1 MAEKILIVDD
11 DLETLRL
18 IGMML
23 QKQGYQVVS
32 AKNGSEGLA
41 LALSERPDMVVL
53 DIMMPDTDG
62 YEVAKILRDNPQT
75 APIPILMFTAKSQL
89 EHKVAGY
96 EAGAD
101 DYLTKPVHPAELIA
115 RIKALFTR
123 AKTRG
128 TGPLLTRR
136 GYVVGVMAAKGGLG
150 VSTLALNLAL
160 AYYQKT
166 RAEVIAAEM
175 RPGQGTWAGELGLQ
189 NDDGLTNLLS
199 MRAGDITLEDVE
211 KQLTSTTYGI
221 RLLLSTNKASE
232 CNRLV
237 NSIAQLEVILFHLF
251 TLGSFFTLDIGTP
264 YTPGLEKML
273 NMVDELIVVTEP
285 QPHSVKRTHQLVSEL
300 NTMGFSANKPY
311 TVVINN
317 RVRADM
323 QLSAIQIQ
331 EMLNL
336 PKTPFIPGVSEQSYQ
351 AAVRSIPLG
360 FLQPDGIYMQ
370 QINEIAAQYAARLRN
385 EKYTNLG
392 YNPARS

>member
-32 AKNGSEGLA
+32 AKDGTEAIA
-41 LALSERPDMVVL
+41 LAFSEHPDMIVL
-53 DIMMPDTDG
+53 DIMMPDPDG
-62 YEVAKILRDNPQT
+62 YQVAKHLRADSQT
-75 APIPILMFTAKSQL
+75 TGIPILMFTAKSQL
-89 EHKVAGY
+89 EHKVTGY

-115 RIKALFTR
+115 RIRALFTR
-123 AKTRG
+123 AKSRG

-136 GYVVGVMAAKGGLG
+136 GYVVGVMAAKGGMG

-175 RPGQGTWAGELGLQ
+175 RPGQGTWGGELNFVQ
-189 NDDGLTNLLS
+189 DDGLTNLLA
-199 MRAGDITLEDVE
+199 MRSGDITLEDVE
-211 KQLTSTTYGI
+211 RQLTSTTYGI
-221 RLLLSTNKASE
+221 RLLLANHKAGDST
-232 CNRLV
+232 RLI
-237 NSIAQLEVILFHLF
+237 NSVPQLEVLLFHLF
-251 TLGSFFTLDIGTP
+251 TLGSFITLDIGTP

-273 NMVDELIVVTEP
+273 NMIDELILVTEP
-285 QPHSVKRTHQLVSEL
+285 QPHAVKRTGVLAEEL
-300 NTMGFSANKPY
+300 PSLGFPSTKNLS
-311 TVVINN
+311 VVINN

-323 QLSAIQIQ
+323 QLSAIQVQ
-331 EMLNL
+331 EMLNR
-336 PKTPFIPGVSEQSYQ
+336 PKTPFIPGVTEQSYQ
-351 AAVRSIPLG
+351 AAVRNIPLG

-370 QINEIAAQYAARLRN
+370 QVNELAAQYAARLRN
-385 EKYTNLG
+385 DQFRNAGFGSSGL
-392 YNPARS
+392 

>member
-1 MAEKILIVDD
+1 MAEKILIIDD

-32 AKNGSEGLA
+32 AKNGNEGLA
-41 LALSERPDMVVL
+41 FALSERPDMVVL

-62 YEVAKILRDNPQT
+62 YEVAKRLRDNPQT

-123 AKTRG
+123 SKTRG

-150 VSTLALNLAL
+150 VSTFALNLAL

-166 RAEVIAAEM
+166 HAEVIAAEM
-175 RPGQGTWAGELGLQ
+175 RPGQGTWAAELGYQ
-189 NDDGLTNLLS
+189 NDEALTNLLA

-221 RLLLSTNKASE
+221 RLLLTTNKASE

-273 NMVDELIVVTEP
+273 NMVDELILVTEP
-285 QPHSVKRTHQLVSEL
+285 QPHSVKRTHQLMGEIT
-300 NTMGFSANKPY
+300 TMGFSASKPY

-331 EMLNL
+331 EMLSQ

-351 AAVRSIPLG
+351 AAMRNIPLG

-370 QINEIAAQYAARLRN
+370 QINEIAAQYAARLRS

-392 YNPARS
+392 YNPTHG

>member
-18 IGMML
+18 ISMML

-32 AKNGSEGLA
+32 AKSGTEGLQMA
-41 LALSERPDMVVL
+41 SSERPDMVVL
-53 DIMMPDTDG
+53 DIMMPDPDG
-62 YEVAKILRDNPQT
+62 YQVARQLRDNPQT
-75 APIPILMFTAKSQL
+75 SAIPILMFTAKSQL
-89 EHKVAGY
+89 ESKVAGY

-123 AKTRG
+123 SKTRG

-136 GYVVGVMAAKGGLG
+136 GYVVGIMAAKGGLG

-175 RPGQGTWAGELGLQ
+175 RPGQGTWAGELAYS
-189 NDDGLTNLLS
+189 NSEGLTNLLA
-199 MRAGDITLEDVE
+199 MRPGDISLEDVE
-211 KQLTSTTYGI
+211 KQLTSTSYGI
-221 RLLLSTNKASE
+221 RLLLASSRSVDSH
-232 CNRLV
+232 RLAEA
-237 NSIAQLEVILFHLF
+237 IPQLEVILFHLF
-251 TLGSFFTLDIGTP
+251 TLGSFITLDIGTP
-264 YTPGLEKML
+264 CTPGLEKIL
-273 NMVDELIVVTEP
+273 NAIDELIIVTEP
-285 QPHSVKRTHQLVSEL
+285 QPHSVKRTGQLMDEL
-300 NTMGFSANKPY
+300 GSIGFSITKPCS
-311 TVVINN
+311 VVINN

-323 QLSAIQIQ
+323 QLSAVQIQ
-331 EMLNL
+331 DMLNR

-351 AAVRSIPLG
+351 AAVRNIPLG

-370 QINEIAAQYAARLRN
+370 QINELASQYASQLRN
-385 EKYTNLG
+385 EKFTSPGFNSTRG
-392 YNPARS
+392 

>member
-1 MAEKILIVDD
+1 MAEKIMVVDD

-32 AKNGSEGLA
+32 AKDGNE
-41 LALSERPDMVVL
+41 ALSLAFSEHPDMIVL
-53 DIMMPDTDG
+53 DVMMPDPDG
-62 YEVAKILRDNPQT
+62 YEVTRKLRADQQT
-75 APIPILMFTAKSQL
+75 AGIPILMFTAKSQL

-101 DYLTKPVHPAELIA
+101 DYLTKPVHPAELIG
-115 RIKALFTR
+115 RIRALFTR
-123 AKTRG
+123 SKARG

-136 GYVVGVMAAKGGLG
+136 GYVVGIMAAKGGLG

-175 RPGQGTWAGELGLQ
+175 RPGQGTWSSELGFAQ
-189 NDDGLTNLLS
+189 DEALTTLLS

-211 KQLTSTTYGI
+211 RQLTSTTYGI
-221 RLLLSTNKASE
+221 RLLLASHKAADSSKMM
-232 CNRLV
+232 N
-237 NSIAQLEVILFHLF
+237 AAPQLEVLLFHLF

-264 YTPGLEKML
+264 CTPGLDKILSMI
-273 NMVDELIVVTEP
+273 DELIVVTEP
-285 QPHSVKRTHQLVSEL
+285 QPNSVKRTGYLIEEL
-300 NTMGFSANKPY
+300 PSLGLSASKPLQ
-311 TVVINN
+311 VVINN

-323 QLSAIQIQ
+323 QLSALQVQ
-331 EMLNL
+331 DMLNR
-336 PKTPFIPGVSEQSYQ
+336 PKTPFIPGVTEQSYQ
-351 AAVRSIPLG
+351 AAMRNIPLG

-370 QINEIAAQYAARLRN
+370 QVNELAAQYASKLRN
-385 EKYTNLG
+385 DQFRG
-392 YNPARS
+392 AGFSS

>member
-62 YEVAKILRDNPQT
+62 YEVAKILRANPQT

-89 EHKVAGY
+89 ENKVAGY

-166 RAEVIAAEM
+166 RAEVIAAEL

-189 NDDGLTNLLS
+189 NEDGLTNLLA

-285 QPHSVKRTHQLVSEL
+285 QPHSVKRTHQLLSEL

-311 TVVINN
+311 SVVINN
-317 RVRADM
+317 RVRADI

-351 AAVRSIPLG
+351 AAVRNIPLG

-370 QINEIAAQYAARLRN
+370 QVNEIAAQYAARLRN
-385 EKYTNLG
+385 EKYTNPG
-392 YNPARS
+392 YNPTHS

>member
-273 NMVDELIVVTEP
+273 NMVDELILVTEP

>member
-32 AKNGSEGLA
+32 AKDGTEAIA
-41 LALSERPDMVVL
+41 LAFSEHPDMIVL
-53 DIMMPDTDG
+53 DIMMPDPDG
-62 YEVAKILRDNPQT
+62 YQVAKHLRADSQT
-75 APIPILMFTAKSQL
+75 SGIPILMFTAKSQL

-115 RIKALFTR
+115 RIRALFTR
-123 AKTRG
+123 AKSRG

-136 GYVVGVMAAKGGLG
+136 GYVVGIMAAKGGMG

-175 RPGQGTWAGELGLQ
+175 RPGQGTWSTELNFPQ
-189 NDDGLTNLLS
+189 DDGLTNLLA
-199 MRAGDITLEDVE
+199 MRSGDITLEDVE
-211 KQLTSTTYGI
+211 RQLTSTTYGI
-221 RLLLSTNKASE
+221 RLLLTSHKATDST
-232 CNRLV
+232 RLINGV
-237 NSIAQLEVILFHLF
+237 PQLEVLLFHLF
-251 TLGSFFTLDIGTP
+251 TLGSFITLDMGTP

-273 NMVDELIVVTEP
+273 NLIDELILVTEP
-285 QPHSVKRTHQLVSEL
+285 QPHAVKRTGMLIEEL
-300 NTMGFSANKPY
+300 PSLGFPSTKNLN
-311 TVVINN
+311 VIINN
-317 RVRADM
+317 RVRADV
-323 QLSAIQIQ
+323 QLSAIQVQ
-331 EMLNL
+331 EMLNR
-336 PKTPFIPGVSEQSYQ
+336 PKTPFIPGVTEQSYQ
-351 AAVRSIPLG
+351 AAIRNIPLG

-370 QINEIAAQYAARLRN
+370 QVNELAAQYAARLRN
-385 EKYTNLG
+385 DQF
-392 YNPARS
+392 RSAGFGSSSL

>member
-18 IGMML
+18 ISIML

-32 AKNGSEGLA
+32 AKSGTEGLA
-41 LALSERPDMVVL
+41 LASSERPDMVVL
-53 DIMMPDTDG
+53 DVMMPDPDG
-62 YEVAKILRDNPQT
+62 YQVARQLRDNPQT
-75 APIPILMFTAKSQL
+75 SATPILMFTAKSQL
-89 EHKVAGY
+89 ESKVAGY

-123 AKTRG
+123 SKTRG

-136 GYVVGVMAAKGGLG
+136 GYVIGIMAAKGGLG

-175 RPGQGTWAGELGLQ
+175 RPGQGTWAGELAFS
-189 NDDGLTNLLS
+189 NSDGLTNLLA

-221 RLLLSTNKASE
+221 RLLLATSRSADSH
-232 CNRLV
+232 RLAE
-237 NSIAQLEVILFHLF
+237 SLPQLEVLLFHLF
-251 TLGSFFTLDIGTP
+251 TLGSFITLDIGTP
-264 YTPGLEKML
+264 CTPGIEKML
-273 NMVDELIVVTEP
+273 DSIDELILVTEP
-285 QPHSVKRTHQLVSEL
+285 QPHSVKRTGQLMDEL
-300 NTMGFSANKPY
+300 SSLGFSLTKPCS
-311 TVVINN
+311 VVINN

-323 QLSAIQIQ
+323 QLSAVQIQ
-331 EMLNL
+331 EMLNR

-351 AAVRSIPLG
+351 AAVRNIPLG

-370 QINEIAAQYAARLRN
+370 QINELASQYASRLRN
-385 EKYTNLG
+385 ENFTSPG
-392 YNPARS
+392 FNPARG

>member
-18 IGMML
+18 ISMML
-23 QKQGYQVVS
+23 QKQGYQVVT
-32 AKNGSEGLA
+32 AKNGTEGLA
-41 LALSERPDMVVL
+41 MAVNERPDMIVL
-53 DIMMPDTDG
+53 DIMMPEPDG
-62 YEVAKILRDNPQT
+62 YQVTRQLRENPQT
-75 APIPILMFTAKSQL
+75 AAIPILMFTAKSQL
-89 EHKVAGY
+89 ESKVAGY

-101 DYLTKPVHPAELIA
+101 DYLTKPVHPSELIA

-123 AKTRG
+123 SKTRG

-175 RPGQGTWAGELGLQ
+175 RPGQGTWAGELGFSQ
-189 NDDGLTNLLS
+189 DEGLTNLLS

-221 RLLLSTNKASE
+221 RLLLTTPKAAD
-232 CNRLV
+232 CNRLISSV
-237 NSIAQLEVILFHLF
+237 AQLEVILFHLF

-285 QPHSVKRTHQLVSEL
+285 QPHSVKRTGQLIEEL
-300 NTMGFSANKPY
+300 STMGFAASKPY

-317 RVRADM
+317 RVRADV
-323 QLSAIQIQ
+323 QYSAVQIQ
-331 EMLNL
+331 EMLNR

-351 AAVRSIPLG
+351 AAIRNIPLG
-360 FLQPDGIYMQ
+360 YLQPDGIYMQ
-370 QINEIAAQYAARLRN
+370 QINELAAQYAARLRD
-385 EKYTNLG
+385 EKYAT
-392 YNPARS
+392 S

>member
-23 QKQGYQVVS
+23 QKQGYQILS
-32 AKNGSEGLA
+32 SKDGSEALSLA
-41 LALSERPDMVVL
+41 FSERPDMIVL
-53 DIMMPDTDG
+53 DIMLPDPDG
-62 YEVAKILRDNPQT
+62 YEVARRLRADPQT
-75 APIPILMFTAKSQL
+75 ANMPILMFTAKSQL

-101 DYLTKPVHPAELIA
+101 DYLTKPVHPSELIA
-115 RIKALFTR
+115 RIRALFTR
-123 AKTRG
+123 SKARG

-175 RPGQGTWAGELGLQ
+175 RPGQGTWGGELGFSQ
-189 NDDGLTNLLS
+189 DEGLTSLLS

-211 KQLTSTTYGI
+211 RQLTSTTYGI
-221 RLLLSTNKASE
+221 RLLLTSHKSVESQKLISAVS
-232 CNRLV
+232 
-237 NSIAQLEVILFHLF
+237 QLEVLLFHLF
-251 TLGSFFTLDIGTP
+251 TLGSFIVLDIGTP

-273 NMVDELIVVTEP
+273 SMIDELILLTEP
-285 QPHSVKRTHQLVSEL
+285 QPYSVKRTGNLIEEL
-300 NTMGFSANKPY
+300 PALGFPATKALQ
-311 TVVINN
+311 VIINN

-323 QLSAIQIQ
+323 QLSAIQVQ
-331 EMLNL
+331 DMLNR
-336 PKTPFIPGVSEQSYQ
+336 PKTPFIPGVTEQSFQ
-351 AAVRSIPLG
+351 AAMRNIPLG

-370 QINEIAAQYAARLRN
+370 QVNDLAAQYAARLRN
-385 EKYTNLG
+385 DQF
-392 YNPARS
+392 RSVGFSPSGL

>member
-18 IGMML
+18 ISMML

-32 AKNGSEGLA
+32 AKNGVEGLA
-41 LALSERPDMVVL
+41 LAASERPDMVVL
-53 DIMMPDTDG
+53 DIMMPEPDG
-62 YEVAKILRDNPQT
+62 YQVAKQLRENPQT
-75 APIPILMFTAKSQL
+75 APIPIMMFTAKSQL
-89 EHKVAGY
+89 ESKVAGY

-101 DYLTKPVHPAELIA
+101 DYLTKPVHPTELIA

-123 AKTRG
+123 SKTRG

-160 AYYQKT
+160 SYYQKT
-166 RAEVIAAEM
+166 KAEVIAAEM
-175 RPGQGTWAGELGLQ
+175 RPGQGTWAGELGYVQ
-189 NDDGLTNLLS
+189 DEGLTNLLS
-199 MRAGDITLEDVE
+199 MLAGDITLEDVE

-221 RLLLSTNKASE
+221 RLLLATPKAAD
-232 CNRLV
+232 CNRLI
-237 NSIAQLEVILFHLF
+237 NSVAQLEVVLFHLF

-273 NMVDELIVVTEP
+273 NMVDELILVTEP
-285 QPHSVKRTHQLVSEL
+285 QPHSVKRTSQLIGEL

-311 TVVINN
+311 SVVINN

-323 QLSAIQIQ
+323 QLSAVQIQ
-331 EMLNL
+331 EILNL

-351 AAVRSIPLG
+351 AAMRNIPLG
-360 FLQPDGIYMQ
+360 FLQPEGIYMQ

-385 EKYTNLG
+385 EKYSSAG
-392 YNPARS
+392 FNPARV

>member
-23 QKQGYQVVS
+23 QKQKYQIVS
-32 AKNGSEGLA
+32 AKNGNEA
-41 LALSERPDMVVL
+41 IAMAVNERPDMIIL
-53 DIMMPDTDG
+53 DIMMPEPDG
-62 YEVAKILRDNPQT
+62 YEVARQLRENPLT

-89 EHKVAGY
+89 ESKVAGY

-101 DYLTKPVHPAELIA
+101 DYLTKPVHPAELVA

-123 AKTRG
+123 SKTRG

-136 GYVVGVMAAKGGLG
+136 GYVVGIMAAKGGMG

-175 RPGQGTWAGELGLQ
+175 RPGQGTWGGELGFPL
-189 NDDGLTNLLS
+189 DDGLTNLLS
-199 MRAGDITLEDVE
+199 MRTGDITLEDVE
-211 KQLTSTTYGI
+211 KNLTSTTYGI
-221 RLLLSTNKASE
+221 RLLLASHKAAD

-237 NSIAQLEVILFHLF
+237 NAIAQLEVILFHLF

-273 NMVDELIVVTEP
+273 NLIDELIVVTEP
-285 QPHSVKRTHQLVSEL
+285 QPHAVKRTALLIEEL

-317 RVRADM
+317 RVRADL
-323 QLSAIQIQ
+323 QLSAVQIQ

-336 PKTPFIPGVSEQSYQ
+336 PKTPFIPGVCEQSYQ
-351 AAVRSIPLG
+351 AAMRNIPLG
-360 FLQPDGIYMQ
+360 FFQPDGIYMQ
-370 QINEIAAQYAARLRN
+370 QINEIATQYAVRLRN
-385 EKYTNLG
+385 EKYIS
-392 YNPARS
+392 PSVDQASS

>member
-18 IGMML
+18 ISMML

-32 AKNGSEGLA
+32 AKNGTEGLS
-41 LALSERPDMVVL
+41 LAIDERPDMIIL
-53 DIMMPDTDG
+53 DIMMPDPDG
-62 YEVAKILRDNPQT
+62 YQVTRSLRENPKT

-89 EHKVAGY
+89 ESKVAGY

-101 DYLTKPVHPAELIA
+101 DYLTKPVHPSELIA

-123 AKTRG
+123 SKTRG

-166 RAEVIAAEM
+166 KAEVIAAEM
-175 RPGQGTWAGELGLQ
+175 RPGQGTWAGELGFVQ
-189 NDDGLTNLLS
+189 NEGLTNLLS
-199 MRAGDITLEDVE
+199 MQAGDITLEDVE
-211 KQLTSTTYGI
+211 RQLTSTTFGI
-221 RLLLSTNKASE
+221 RLLLTTPRAAD
-232 CNRLV
+232 CNRLINTV
-237 NSIAQLEVILFHLF
+237 AQLEVILFHLF

-273 NMVDELIVVTEP
+273 NMVDELILVTEP
-285 QPHSVKRTHQLVSEL
+285 QPHSVKRTSLLMDEL
-300 NTMGFSANKPY
+300 GTMGFATSKPC

-317 RVRADM
+317 RVRADV
-323 QLSAIQIQ
+323 QLSAVQIQ
-331 EMLNL
+331 EML
-336 PKTPFIPGVSEQSYQ
+336 KKTRTPFIPGVSEQSYQ
-351 AAVRSIPLG
+351 AAIRNIPLG
-360 FLQPDGIYMQ
+360 YLQPDGIYMQ
-370 QINEIAAQYAARLRN
+370 QINELAAQYAVRLRS
-385 EKYTNLG
+385 EKYVSAG
-392 YNPARS
+392 YDPARG

>member
-41 LALSERPDMVVL
+41 LALSERPDMIVL

-62 YEVAKILRDNPQT
+62 YEVSKRLRDNPQT

-123 AKTRG
+123 SKTRG

-136 GYVVGVMAAKGGLG
+136 GYVVGIMAAKGGLG

-160 AYYQKT
+160 SYYQKT

-175 RPGQGTWAGELGLQ
+175 RPGQGTWAGELGYQ
-189 NDDGLTNLLS
+189 NDEGLTNLLS

-273 NMVDELIVVTEP
+273 NMVDELILVTEP
-285 QPHSVKRTHQLVSEL
+285 QPHSVKRTHQLMSEL
-300 NTMGFSANKPY
+300 NTMGFSASKPF

-392 YNPARS
+392 YNPTRS